1 MWLSQERKEF
11 SKWNKKDF
19 SLFHKYYLLDIQNK
33 QADTTFK
40 NTYFSEI
47 LRAAASK
54 LMWP

>member
-1 MWLSQERKEF
+1 MWLSQERKEL

-33 QADTTFK
+33 QADITFK

-47 LRAAASK
+47 LGTAASK
-54 LMWP
+54 LMWL

>member
-1 MWLSQERKEF
+1 MWLSQERKEL

-19 SLFHKYYLLDIQNK
+19 FLFHKYYLLDIQNK

-47 LRAAASK
+47 LTAAASK